1 MDPIHGVV
9 QLEEERSMYRS
20 VVLKVDTH
28 YSKA

>member
-9 QLEEERSMYRS
+9 QLEEDGSIYRS

-28 YSKA
+28 RS